1 MSHETDSH
9 GASTAAPTGRA
20 HRSFTAPLR
29 GTLRV
34 FGPSLVVGLVAPFI
48 FPPVRRAFRP
58 IAIGLI
64 KGGLLFGESIK
75 EASDDAREHVSD
87 LYAEAK
93 AQLAREAEESAS
105 KDGENA

>member
-1 MSHETDSH
+1 MSHDTASH
-9 GASTAAPTGRA
+9 GAPTSAGTFGTR
-20 HRSFTAPLR
+20 RSFTAPFR
-29 GTLRV
+29 DTLRV

-75 EASDDAREHVSD
+75 EASENTREHLSD

-93 AQLAREAEESAS
+93 SQLAREAEESAS